1 MNIMKN
7 NKIQLTTTAVCFLA
21 LAAALNLVGG
31 FIALSLRLPIY
42 LDSIGTMLAA
52 ALLGPI
58 CGMIPGLVS
67 GLVSGFTSDIYA
79 LYYIPV
85 QLITGILTG
94 IVFRR
99 MQPRKWRLIP
109 AAALIS
115 LPGTVVSSSITAIV
129 FGGITSS
136 GSTIL
141 VQLLSHTGLGLT
153 ASVCV
158 VQALTDYA
166 DRVLSLMLTVAVL
179 AAIPSSVKNSIWKG
193 QTTNGTV

>member
-1 MNIMKN
+1 MKN
-7 NKIQLTTTAVCFLA
+7 NKIKLTTTAVCFLA

-42 LDSIGTMLAA
+42 PGQYRNDACSYPLLD
-52 ALLGPI
+52 PI
-58 CGMIPGLVS
+58 CGMLPGLVS

-94 IVFRR
+94 IVFRK
-99 MQPRKWRLIP
+99 MQPRKLQLIP

-115 LPGTVVSSSITAIV
+115 IPGTVVSSTITAVV

-141 VQLLSHTGLGLT
+141 VQLLSHAGLSMT

-166 DRVLSLMLTVAVL
+166 DRVLSLMLTVAVM